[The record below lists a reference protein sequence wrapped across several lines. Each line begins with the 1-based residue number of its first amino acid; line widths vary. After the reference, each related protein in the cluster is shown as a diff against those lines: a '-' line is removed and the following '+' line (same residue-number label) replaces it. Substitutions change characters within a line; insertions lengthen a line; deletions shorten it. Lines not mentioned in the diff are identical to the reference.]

1 MSIEKILTEGEK
13 HNIEFKSYLSSE
25 HLSKE
30 RKQRLAS
37 QMKFRL
43 ERGNGT
49 AYYIIGVYDD
59 GNICGLTEKK
69 FLETLNVIKEISKE
83 VGAEIKRV
91 ERFDKNGVFARITI
105 ENNHNMQNKSHLVI
119 GTIGH
124 VDHGKS
130 TLIGSLITDRE
141 DDGSGKTRIFLDF
154 LPHEI
159 ERGLTAEI
167 AYAVYGFDE
176 KGNPMK
182 LRNPLNKKEV
192 AEVVDKAKRLISFV
206 DCPGHAPWLRTTIR
220 GILGQKVD
228 YALLVIDASEGAT
241 SITKEHM
248 GIAIAMD
255 MPMIIALTKMDKVNN
270 EESKNVEENI
280 SILLKKLGRV
290 PYKIKNLNINIENE
304 KIVPIVKCSAV
315 TKEGFDLLDKL
326 LFSLPD
332 RSKKPETLEKPFL
345 MYIDKVYSIK
355 GVGTVVTGRVMQGV
369 VENNRDL
376 YLGPFE
382 DGYRRIKGQTIM
394 EHYHYLNKAE
404 VGDVIGIALKN
415 VKKEEIRRGMVL
427 AEKEGRRIREFIG
440 DVFILSH
447 PTTIK
452 EGYEPVLHLE
462 TISESVRFE
471 KIYGKEYLSVGD
483 RAKVRMRFK
492 YNSYHI
498 EEGEKFIFREGR
510 SKGIGGVEKVLQVKK
525 WIE

>member
-1 MSIEKILTEGEK
+1 MMSIENVLTEGER
-13 HNIEFKSYLSSE
+13 HNIEFKSYLNSE
-25 HLSKE
+25 HLSKG

-43 ERGNGT
+43 ERGDGT

-59 GNICGLTEKK
+59 GNVCGLTEKR
-69 FLETLNVIKEISKE
+69 FSDTLRIIKKISGE
-83 VGAEIKRV
+83 VGAEITRV
-91 ERFDKNGVFARITI
+91 EKFDKKGVFARVTI
-105 ENNHNMQNKSHLVI
+105 ENNHDIQNKGHIVI

-130 TLIGSLITDRE
+130 TLIGSLITDQE

-176 KGNPMK
+176 EGNPMK
-182 LRNPLNKKEV
+182 LKNPLNKKEV
-192 AEVVDKAKRLISFV
+192 AEVVNKASRLISFV

-228 YALLVIDASEGAT
+228 YAFLVIDASDGIT

-248 GIAIAMD
+248 GIAMAME
-255 MPMIIALTKMDKVNN
+255 MPMIIALTKMDKVN
-270 EESKNVEENI
+270 EEELKNVEENL

-290 PYKIKNLNINIENE
+290 PYKIRNPDITVENE
-304 KIVPIVKCSAV
+304 KIVPIVRCSAV
-315 TKEGFDLLDKL
+315 TKEGFNLLDKL
-326 LFSLPD
+326 LLNLPE
-332 RSKKPETLEKPFL
+332 RSKKLERLEKPFL

-355 GVGTVVTGRVMQGV
+355 GVGTVVTGRVMQGI

-376 YLGPFE
+376 YLGPFK
-382 DGYRRIKGQTIM
+382 DGYRKIRGQTIM
-394 EHYHYLNKAE
+394 EHYHYLKKAE

-415 VKKEEIRRGMVL
+415 IKREEIRRGMVL
-427 AEKEGRRIREFIG
+427 AEKEGKRVKEFIG

-471 KIYGKEYLSVGD
+471 EIYGKEYLSVGD
-483 RAKVRMRFK
+483 RAKVRMKFK

-510 SKGIGGVEKVLQVKK
+510 SKGIGGVENVL
-525 WIE
+525 

>member
-1 MSIEKILTEGEK
+1 MMCIEKILSEGEK
-13 HNIEFKSYLSSE
+13 HNIEFKSYLNDD

-30 RKQRLAS
+30 RKQRLVS
-37 QMKFRL
+37 QMKYRL
-43 ERGNGT
+43 ERGNGK

-59 GNICGLTEKK
+59 GKICGLTENK
-69 FLETLNVIKEISKE
+69 FLETLDVIREVSKE
-83 VGAEIKRV
+83 VGAEIKKI
-91 ERFDKNGVFARITI
+91 EKFNKNGVFARITI
-105 ENNHNMQNKSHLVI
+105 ENNHEINNKTHIVI

-130 TLIGSLITDRE
+130 TLIGTLITGQK

-167 AYAVYGFDE
+167 AYAVYGFDDE
-176 KGNPMK
+176 GNPMK
-182 LRNPLNKKEV
+182 LKNPLNKKEV
-192 AEVVDKAKRLISFV
+192 AGVVDKAKKLISFV

-228 YALLVIDASEGAT
+228 YALLVIDASEGVT

-248 GIAIAMD
+248 GIAIAME
-255 MPMIIALTKMDKVNN
+255 MPMIIVLTKMDRVS
-270 EESKNVEENI
+270 EEEAKAVEENI
-280 SILLKKLGRV
+280 SILLKKLGRI
-290 PYKIKNLNINIENE
+290 PYKVKNHDINIENE
-304 KIVPIVKCSAV
+304 KIVPILKCSAI
-315 TKEGFDLLDKL
+315 TKEGFDLLDRV
-326 LFSLPD
+326 LFKLPD
-332 RSKKPETLEKPFL
+332 RTKKPEKLEKPFL

-369 VENNRDL
+369 IENNRDL

-382 DGYRRIKGQTIM
+382 DGYRKIRGQTIM
-394 EHYHYLNKAE
+394 EHYHYLNRAE
-404 VGDVIGIALKN
+404 AGDVVGIALKN
-415 VKKEEIRRGMVL
+415 VKKEEIKRGMIL
-427 AEKEGRRIREFIG
+427 SEKEGKKVREFIG

-471 KIYGKEYLSVGD
+471 EIYGKEYLSVGD

-492 YNSYHI
+492 YNAYHI

-510 SKGIGGVEKVLQVKK
+510 SKGIGGVEKVL
-525 WIE
+525 